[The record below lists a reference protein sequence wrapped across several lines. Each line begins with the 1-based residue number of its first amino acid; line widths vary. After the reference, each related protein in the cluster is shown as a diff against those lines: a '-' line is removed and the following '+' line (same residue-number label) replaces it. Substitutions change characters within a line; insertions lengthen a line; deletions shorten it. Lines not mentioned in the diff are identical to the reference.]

1 MPVAVQTKHAN
12 KHYTYICIKTR
23 QMAFTHSVSWF
34 EIPTIDINRA
44 QAFYEQ
50 IFDMKMM
57 SMDMPQISMRI
68 FPAASMMHVTGAL
81 VHNKEFYKP
90 SATTGPVIYLN
101 ANPDVQTILD
111 RIEAAGGKILVPKTE
126 ISPEHGHMAIFLD
139 TEGNRMALHSI
150 PPGMTE

>member
-1 MPVAVQTKHAN
+1 
-12 KHYTYICIKTR
+12 
-23 QMAFTHSVSWF
+23 MAFTHSVSWF